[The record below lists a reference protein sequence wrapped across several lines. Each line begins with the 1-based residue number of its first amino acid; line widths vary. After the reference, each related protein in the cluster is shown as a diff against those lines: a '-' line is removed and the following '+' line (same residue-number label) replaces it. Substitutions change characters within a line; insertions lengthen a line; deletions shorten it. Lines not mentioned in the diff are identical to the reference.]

1 MRKRGASLSNRLNIL
16 IVLCI
21 IPLTSLLIY
30 LLVLTYNLSSKYD
43 DIVEQIT
50 KANAYNI
57 NFKEDIDYVMY
68 IIVVNSARAE
78 DIVDTQKPQIM
89 IGEAREVF
97 ENLYEEAET
106 VSAKSKLDRIL
117 TCLDTLETHV
127 VEIEEDAL
135 IPGMYETNME
145 RLELDVRVLTELI
158 QEQIQEYIYEQSQN
172 LEGLRQGVHKEVQRM
187 ILVISILLAIS
198 LVSVV
203 FFAKRIVRNITEP
216 VSELCDVA
224 AAAGE
229 GNFAI
234 RSSGDNSIEEIQTLN
249 NSVNQMIEK
258 IGQLVD
264 DIRVEEINLRATEL
278 RLLQEQINPHFLYN
292 TLDNIIWLAE
302 SGENDQVVNMVSS
315 LSSFFRTT
323 LSKGRDY
330 ITVAEEREHI
340 ESYLAIQKFRY
351 RDILSYD
358 IDFDK
363 EILDNT
369 ILKLTLQP
377 IVENALYHGI
387 KNKRGM
393 GHINIVGKMKGE
405 DMEFVVSD
413 DGIGMT
419 EDEVRRL
426 KGIISGAIQDDRDDG
441 GFGLFN
447 VNQRLELN
455 YGEEY
460 GLNIESTYNVGTSIA
475 VRIPVVKK
483 QTF

>member
-106 VSAKSKLDRIL
+106 VSPKSKLDRIL

-187 ILVISILLAIS
+187 ILVISILLAII

-229 GNFAI
+229 GDFAI

-330 ITVAEEREHI
+330 ITVAEEKEHI

-358 IDFDK
+358 IDFDN

-405 DMEFVVSD
+405 DIEFVVSD

-426 KGIISGAIQDDRDDG
+426 KGIISGAIQDGRDDG

>member
-187 ILVISILLAIS
+187 ILVISILLAII

-229 GNFAI
+229 GDFAI

-351 RDILSYD
+351 RDILLYD

-405 DMEFVVSD
+405 DIEFVVSD

-426 KGIISGAIQDDRDDG
+426 KGIISGAIQDGRDDG

>member
-1 MRKRGASLSNRLNIL
+1 MRKRDASLSNRLNIL

-50 KANAYNI
+50 KANAYSI
-57 NFKEDIDYVMY
+57 NFKEDVDYVMY

-78 DIVDTQKPQIM
+78 DVVDTQKPQIM

-106 VSAKSKLDRIL
+106 MSAKSKLDRIL

-135 IPGMYETNME
+135 VPGMYETNME

-172 LEGLRQGVHKEVQRM
+172 LEGLRLGVHKEVQRM
-187 ILVISILLAIS
+187 ILIISILLAII

-203 FFAKRIVRNITEP
+203 FFAKIIVRNITEP
-216 VSELCDVA
+216 ISELCDVA

-229 GNFAI
+229 GDFAI

-330 ITVAEEREHI
+330 ITVAEEKEHI

-358 IDFDK
+358 IDFDN
-363 EILDNT
+363 EILENT

-405 DMEFVVSD
+405 DIEFVVSD

-426 KGIISGAIQDDRDDG
+426 KGIISGAIQDDRDNG

-460 GLNIESTYNVGTSIA
+460 GLNIESTYKVGTSIA

>member
-57 NFKEDIDYVMY
+57 NFKEDVDYVMY

-106 VSAKSKLDRIL
+106 VSPKSKLDRIL

-158 QEQIQEYIYEQSQN
+158 QEQIQEYIYEHSQN

-187 ILVISILLAIS
+187 ILVISILLAII

-203 FFAKRIVRNITEP
+203 LFAKRIVRNITEP

-229 GNFAI
+229 GDFAI

-330 ITVAEEREHI
+330 ITVAEEKEHI

-358 IDFDK
+358 IDFDN

-405 DMEFVVSD
+405 DIEFVVSD

-426 KGIISGAIQDDRDDG
+426 KGIISGAIQDGRDDG

>member
-30 LLVLTYNLSSKYD
+30 LLVLTYNLSYKYD

-172 LEGLRQGVHKEVQRM
+172 LEGLRQDVHKEVQRM
-187 ILVISILLAIS
+187 ILVISILLAII

-229 GNFAI
+229 GDFAI

-405 DMEFVVSD
+405 DIEFVVSD

-426 KGIISGAIQDDRDDG
+426 KGIISGAIQDGRDDG

-475 VRIPVVKK
+475 VRIPIVKK